1 MNCICCAR
9 PPAAGQT
16 QPNRHRHRAAHDTQ
30 PRLVGHTRR
39 RRYARTRVRR
49 AAPQRGTHGSARLS
63 ALQMSAESFR
73 ACNRLCLL
81 AAVRRSVHEH
91 QVEARR
97 GAAPERVK
105 QCQTKRVPI
114 VPHAAHVVPPVLQQR
129 AVPNHRLTLPSGR
142 AHAAHRRSCAVA
154 SLRVRCQP
162 RPCAGSPG
170 RGGGLSAAVCTHMRR
185 GSAREGV
192 SGTERPAANRT
203 AGPHVALNGMS
214 CESARLK
221 SITTYSCH
229 ATVMCT
235 MSARRFGGCKRAI
248 LQPCRRRERV
258 YFRRSSRGG
267 PRRRAP

>member
-1 MNCICCAR
+1 
-9 PPAAGQT
+9 
-16 QPNRHRHRAAHDTQ
+16 
-30 PRLVGHTRR
+30 
-39 RRYARTRVRR
+39 
-49 AAPQRGTHGSARLS
+49 
-63 ALQMSAESFR
+63 MSAESFR

-129 AVPNHRLTLPSGR
+129 AVPNRRRPHADCPRGAPMPRTADR
-142 AHAAHRRSCAVA
+142 AP
-154 SLRVRCQP
+154 SLRFAFDAKP

-170 RGGGLSAAVCTHMRR
+170 RGGGLSAAVCTHTRR
-185 GSAREGV
+185 ESAHEGV

-235 MSARRFGGCKRAI
+235 VSA
-248 LQPCRRRERV
+248 
-258 YFRRSSRGG
+258 
-267 PRRRAP
+267 